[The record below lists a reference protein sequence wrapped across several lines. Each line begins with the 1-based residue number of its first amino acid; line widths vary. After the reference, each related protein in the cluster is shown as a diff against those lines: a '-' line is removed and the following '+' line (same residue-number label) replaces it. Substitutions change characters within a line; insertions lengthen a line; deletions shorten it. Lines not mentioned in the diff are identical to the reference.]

1 MTEAENKPPEALS
14 KEPFP
19 RAFWY
24 ANITELFERSAY
36 YSVAS
41 WVVPYLGMLGLG
53 AYWPSVLSS
62 TVLWGLVYFMPIL
75 SGTIADQVGFKK
87 ALLVAFVLLAIG
99 YFIEGSPVWFGVGEM
114 RAIVQDEVWANVPTI
129 VMVVVGILL
138 IGFGGS
144 VIKPCVSGTVQK
156 TAGKRATLA
165 FALFYMTINIGS
177 LVGRGTSLVVRTQ
190 FDLSY
195 VWAVGSAF
203 CVITFL
209 IVLFKYT
216 DPDDISSGEAA
227 EKKPRK
233 SIGRIL
239 ADMVLVLKNPRFT
252 FFLIATSGFWFL
264 YNQVYNIMPLY
275 WKRVLE
281 TEPAVDVYTMANP
294 FVIVAFQLLI
304 TRFFGKLRPVVSII
318 IGNIVCGVAFAI
330 NVLPIFLA
338 DSIRG
343 DFWDL
348 VPIGSVVGM
357 ATVGIVA
364 FGELFAA
371 PRAYEYVG
379 AMAPKGQEGLFLGY
393 VNLPIAI
400 GAIAGGPF
408 GAAIFNEIMCA
419 GATVRPDGLL
429 DLDPTQNAI
438 GWTMLLGIGLVSA
451 TLMFT
456 YHIWLKKQI
465 AKDQLGL
472 APPAD

>member
-1 MTEAENKPPEALS
+1 MTEPESPPGKFS
-14 KEPFP
+14 

-24 ANITELFERSAY
+24 ANLTELFERSAY
-36 YSVAS
+36 YAVAS

-87 ALLVAFVLLAIG
+87 ALLVAFVLLTLG
-99 YFIEGSPVWFGVGEM
+99 YLAEGSPVWFGLGEM
-114 RAIVQDEVWANVPTI
+114 REVVRDEVWASVPTV
-129 VMVVVGILL
+129 VMVVLGILL
-138 IGFGGS
+138 IGLGGS

-177 LVGRGTSLVVRTQ
+177 LLGRLVSWGTRTA

-195 VWAVGSAF
+195 VWAVGAAFSAIAF
-203 CVITFL
+203 FV
-209 IVLFKYT
+209 VLAKYT
-216 DPDDISSGEAA
+216 DPDDLPGKA

-233 SIGRIL
+233 PVGRIL
-239 ADMVLVLKNPRFT
+239 ADMLLVLKNPRFT
-252 FFLIATSGFWFL
+252 LFLIATSGFWFL
-264 YNQVYNIMPLY
+264 YNQVYNVMPLY

-281 TEPAVDVYTMANP
+281 TNPSVDVYTMANP
-294 FVIVAFQLLI
+294 FVIVCFQLLI
-304 TRFFGKLRPVVSII
+304 SRVFGKLKPVVSII
-318 IGNIVCGVAFAI
+318 VGNVVVGAAFII

-338 DSIRG
+338 DSIRA

-393 VNLPIAI
+393 VNLPVAL
-400 GAIAGGPF
+400 GAIFGGPV
-408 GAAIFNEIMCA
+408 GAFIFNEVMCA
-419 GATVRPDGLL
+419 GATRRPDGLL
-429 DLDPTQNAI
+429 DLDPAQNTL
-438 GWTMLLGIGLVSA
+438 GWIIFLCIGLGSA
-451 TLMFT
+451 TLM
-456 YHIWLKKQI
+456 YIYNLWLKKQI
-465 AKDQLGL
+465 AKDQ
-472 APPAD
+472 AAITS